1 MIDITKNKVSGHII
15 IKDKSTGEILVDKD
29 NAVHNGNMANSLARA
44 FAGDSTAHLKYI
56 VFGNGGTQ
64 IDATGSIAYKPPNV
78 SDIKDITAGQ
88 YNETYKK
95 DVTGTGD
102 EQNFIATVDG
112 VNNYTDVV
120 VTATLT
126 FGEPADQDTSDGS
139 DTSPASF
146 DSDYVFD
153 EISLYEA
160 GDVGDA
166 YGLMLTHVMFHPVKK
181 SANREIEIEY
191 TLRIQVS

>member
-1 MIDITKNKVSGHII
+1 MKDTINNRVKGHII
-15 IKDKSTGEILVDKD
+15 IKDKTTGEILVDKD
-29 NAVHNGNMANSLARA
+29 NAVHNGNMANALARSLA
-44 FAGDSTAHLKYI
+44 GDAETHLKYM

-78 SDIKDITAGQ
+78 SDTKDETAAL
-88 YNETYKK
+88 YNETYIK
-95 DVTGTGD
+95 DVSVDTEED
-102 EQNFIATVDG
+102 NIATVDSAT
-112 VNNYTDVV
+112 NYTDVV
-120 VTATLT
+120 VTCTLT
-126 FGEPADQDTSDGS
+126 FGEPAGQDDSDGS
-139 DTSPASF
+139 DTNPASF

-153 EISLYEA
+153 EISLYSA
-160 GDVGDA
+160 GAPEDT